1 MENIFKQASQ
11 LALRIETNKGSL
23 SVEQL
28 WTLKLSELDQLAV
41 SLEEVLEKSAG
52 KSFLKP
58 KSQANQIAKLKFE
71 IVLDILNTKKEAQET
86 AAKSAEVKAHNE
98 KILSLIAQKEEGKLQ
113 EMSVEELTALLK

>member
-58 KSQANQIAKLKFE
+58 IS
-71 IVLDILNTKKEAQET
+71 
-86 AAKSAEVKAHNE
+86 
-98 KILSLIAQKEEGKLQ
+98 
-113 EMSVEELTALLK
+113 